1 MTAMVAP
8 PRGRI
13 PLRGVIVSG
22 SCRPPGKAGMLTV
35 QDVPDSRWAT
45 SRALYHLFGRVHR
58 DLSRDRPPQERLP
71 LIPKFQGCLHRVGT
85 R

>member
-13 PLRGVIVSG
+13 PLRGVIVSASRG
-22 SCRPPGKAGMLTV
+22 PPGKAGMTTV
-35 QDVPDSRWAT
+35 QEPDSSWAT

-71 LIPKFQGCLHRVGT
+71 LIPKFQDCIHRVGT